1 MKYEVKLPQLIW
13 SDDWCAKMQVS
24 TNLIS
29 IPILAM
35 NSDQDNQRLP
45 VKLSA
50 SDVQIQPATA
60 AQAVMGHL
68 PGTDSIKSD
77 EKIQIA
83 REEGYDPMAIDLA
96 LAPPGATIAD
106 KIRLLILIIV
116 AAVLVIFFF
125 PLNRF
130 FKPAPRDLGSMSIG
144 GPILEASLK
153 ASDFRHKPWLKALVK
168 IDRLYFQEGKLSE
181 AIQLAELELEQV
193 PLKDRENWQKLFY
206 RYWELLI
213 DADRVHVL
221 KISTR
226 AYLNAYPEDPFTNYY
241 FARAFLKAADRN
253 HSFTPETKNA
263 YRQEAEIIA
272 RQLDRTCSTLF
283 AQKKHPDVSKVKL
296 QGIRDLYQKL
306 RLEQAKLFVLIWKL
320 GSYEEDD
327 HPDVVYR
334 DKALDIC
341 ESEELADMKEA
352 KALMSVIYTH
362 ILDRWNWFE
371 GQQIIQGQLQKRKNF
386 QKQLD
391 ALNTEL
397 REAEE

>member
-1 MKYEVKLPQLIW
+1 
-13 SDDWCAKMQVS
+13 
-24 TNLIS
+24 
-29 IPILAM
+29 
-35 NSDQDNQRLP
+35 
-45 VKLSA
+45 
-50 SDVQIQPATA
+50 
-60 AQAVMGHL
+60 MGHL
-68 PGTDSIKSD
+68 PATDAIDPD
-77 EKIQIA
+77 EKIQLA

-96 LAPPGATIAD
+96 LAPPGVTLAD

-144 GPILEASLK
+144 GPYLEESLK
-153 ASDFRHKPWLKALVK
+153 ASDIRNKPWLKALVE

-181 AIQLAELELEQV
+181 AIQLAEIELTKV
-193 PLKDRENWQKLFY
+193 PQKDRERWQKLYY
-206 RYWELLI
+206 RYWELLS

-221 KISTR
+221 KVSTR
-226 AYLNAYPEDPFTNYY
+226 AYLNAYPEDPFANYY

-263 YRQEAEIIA
+263 YRQEAETVA
-272 RQLDRTCSTLF
+272 RRLARTCSTLF
-283 AQKKHPDVSKVKL
+283 AQKKHPDVSKEKL
-296 QGIRDLYQKL
+296 QVITDLYQKL
-306 RLEQAKLFVLIWKL
+306 RLEQAKLFVLIWQL
-320 GSYEEDD
+320 GGYEEDD

-341 ESEELADMKEA
+341 ESQELADMKEA
-352 KALMSVIYTH
+352 KALKSVIYTH

-371 GQQIIQGQLQKRKNF
+371 GQQIIQNKLHKRKEF

-391 ALNTEL
+391 ELNAEL
-397 REAEE
+397 RETEKL

>member
-1 MKYEVKLPQLIW
+1 MKA
-13 SDDWCAKMQVS
+13 SDSCKIQEIANS
-24 TNLIS
+24 NSSPL
-29 IPILAM
+29 LAM
-35 NSDQDNQRLP
+35 NSDQENQRLP
-45 VKLSA
+45 VKHNA
-50 SDVQIQPATA
+50 SDVQVPPETA

-68 PGTDSIKSD
+68 PGTDAID
-77 EKIQIA
+77 HEEKIQLA

-96 LAPPGATIAD
+96 LAPPGVAIAD

-144 GPILEASLK
+144 GPFLEESMK
-153 ASDFRHKPWLKALVK
+153 ASEVRSKPWLKTLVK

-181 AIQLAELELEQV
+181 AIRLAESELEKV
-193 PLKDRENWQKLFY
+193 PQQDRESWRNLYY

-221 KISTR
+221 KMSTR
-226 AYLNAYPEDPFTNYY
+226 IYLKAYPEDPFANYY
-241 FARAFLKAADRN
+241 YARAFLRATDRI
-253 HSFTPETKNA
+253 HSFTPQIQNT
-263 YRQEAEIIA
+263 YRQEAESIA
-272 RQLDRTCSTLF
+272 RRLDRTCSTLF
-283 AQKKHPDVSKVKL
+283 AQQKHPDVSEEKL
-296 QGIRDLYQKL
+296 QVIIDLYQKL

-320 GSYEEDD
+320 GGYEEDD

-334 DKALDIC
+334 DKAMAIC
-341 ESEELADMKEA
+341 QSEELADMKQA

-371 GQQIIQGQLQKRKNF
+371 GQQIIQNQLQKRKDF
-386 QKQLD
+386 QKKLD
-391 ALNTEL
+391 ALNAEL
-397 REAEE
+397 TP

>member
-1 MKYEVKLPQLIW
+1 
-13 SDDWCAKMQVS
+13 
-24 TNLIS
+24 
-29 IPILAM
+29 M
-35 NSDQDNQRLP
+35 NTDQDNQRLP
-45 VKLSA
+45 VIHNA
-50 SDVQIQPATA
+50 SDVRIQPETA

-68 PGTDSIKSD
+68 PGTEVIETD

-106 KIRLLILIIV
+106 KIRLLILIMV
-116 AAVLVIFFF
+116 AVVLVIFFF

-130 FKPAPRDLGSMSIG
+130 FKPAPQDLGSMSIG
-144 GPILEASLK
+144 GPFLEASLK
-153 ASDFRHKPWLKALVK
+153 ASDVRNKPWLKALVE

-181 AIQLAELELEQV
+181 AIRLAESELEKV
-193 PLKDRENWQKLFY
+193 PLKDRESWQNLYY
-206 RYWELLI
+206 RYWELLL

-226 AYLNAYPEDPFTNYY
+226 SYLNTYPEDPFANYY

-253 HSFTPETKNA
+253 HSFTPQTKIA

-283 AQKKHPDVSKVKL
+283 AQKKHPDVGQEKL
-296 QGIRDLYQKL
+296 QVIRDLYQKL

-320 GSYEEDD
+320 GGYEEDD
-327 HPDVVYR
+327 HPDVVFR
-334 DKALDIC
+334 DQALAIC
-341 ESEELADMKEA
+341 ESEELADMQEA

-371 GQQIIQGQLQKRKNF
+371 GQQIIQNQLRKRKEF

-397 REAEE
+397 KEAEKL

>member
-1 MKYEVKLPQLIW
+1 M
-13 SDDWCAKMQVS
+13 A
-24 TNLIS
+24 
-29 IPILAM
+29 
-35 NSDQDNQRLP
+35 SDQENQRLP
-45 VKLSA
+45 VIHNA
-50 SDVQIQPATA
+50 SDVHQVQPESA
-60 AQAVMGHL
+60 ARAVMGHL
-68 PGTDSIKSD
+68 PGTDSIESD

-106 KIRLLILIIV
+106 ILRLLILIIV

-130 FKPAPRDLGSMSIG
+130 FKPVPRDLGSMSIG
-144 GPILEASLK
+144 GPFLEESLK
-153 ASDFRHKPWLKALVK
+153 ASDIRHKPWLKTLVK

-193 PLKDRENWQKLFY
+193 PQKDRENWQKLYY

-226 AYLNAYPEDPFTNYY
+226 TYLNAYPEDPFANYY

-253 HSFTPETKNA
+253 HSFSPQTKNT
-263 YRQEAEIIA
+263 YRQEAKIAA
-272 RQLDRTCSTLF
+272 RQLDRSCSTLF
-283 AQKKHPDVSKVKL
+283 AQKKHPDVSQEKL
-296 QGIRDLYQKL
+296 QEISDLYQKL

-320 GSYEEDD
+320 GGYEEDD

-341 ESEELADMKEA
+341 ESEELAEMQEA
-352 KALMSVIYTH
+352 NALMSVIYTH

-371 GQQIIQGQLQKRKNF
+371 GQQIIQNQLRKRKDF
-386 QKQLD
+386 RKQLD
-391 ALNTEL
+391 ALNAKLRDTEKL
-397 REAEE
+397 